1 MLTNNVYVYAY
12 RNIESSKM
20 YIGLQPAGKSFYI
33 SSSENPE
40 FWQDYSCGLLK
51 RSIIYVGKE
60 QDLDT
65 AKTLE
70 WFALKYGTKVSRD
83 LMYNYKNNAHCV
95 DEALITPEMKEVIID
110 YIEGKT
116 EGIEIE
122 NSFADENQR
131 IKTIA
136 DNIAGSKYDVQQVPL
151 NQLSSYS
158 KNQVRVETIKPHHV
172 SKLVNAMEENPEK
185 ISELLDPITVVVKS
199 DGERTILDGN
209 NRTAALMKVRGIS
222 TAPVIFINESE
233 FGSNEKTR
241 KTNYNFFGMLMN
253 KEGDKIREYNSDE
266 DIKRQMQNF
275 ILEQKLDISQPLQEE
290 RARKLIYDR
299 FILVIPSKKKLSG
312 LFKSVQNRIQKTE
325 ASLKYQSNI
334 IAYDDA
340 FFERYEWENYGK
352 DNIATVHAQM
362 SKAKHGQAFGYIC
375 RRMKNVSA
383 DKGAIVLH
391 YTSKMEIAEHEDG
404 SWLKDLKDTI
414 NFHQLDI
421 QVDVLPAFEE

>member
-1 MLTNNVYVYAY
+1 M
-12 RNIESSKM
+12 I
-20 YIGLQPAGKSFYI
+20 
-33 SSSENPE
+33 
-40 FWQDYSCGLLK
+40 
-51 RSIIYVGKE
+51 
-60 QDLDT
+60 
-65 AKTLE
+65 
-70 WFALKYGTKVSRD
+70 
-83 LMYNYKNNAHCV
+83 
-95 DEALITPEMKEVIID
+95 
-110 YIEGKT
+110 
-116 EGIEIE
+116 
-122 NSFADENQR
+122 
-131 IKTIA
+131 
-136 DNIAGSKYDVQQVPL
+136 
-151 NQLSSYS
+151 
-158 KNQVRVETIKPHHV
+158 
-172 SKLVNAMEENPEK
+172 
-185 ISELLDPITVVVKS
+185 
-199 DGERTILDGN
+199 
-209 NRTAALMKVRGIS
+209 
-222 TAPVIFINESE
+222 
-233 FGSNEKTR
+233 
-241 KTNYNFFGMLMN
+241 
-253 KEGDKIREYNSDE
+253 
-266 DIKRQMQNF
+266 
-275 ILEQKLDISQPLQEE
+275 
-290 RARKLIYDR
+290 DR